1 MYSIKDQ
8 DVHLFQMMLCLLS
21 YTLALPPY
29 MIPESTY
36 GNPDQTNKDPATDTI
51 HVEDTTCSPLYSN
64 TFWRYQT
71 RHKRKCGSRD
81 SYCFCN
87 SFVRK
92 NMMLMRFL
100 RRM

>member
-29 MIPESTY
+29 MVPEST
-36 GNPDQTNKDPATDTI
+36 DPAADTK
-51 HVEDTTCSPLYSN
+51 HVEDITCSPLYSN
-64 TFWRYQT
+64 IFWRYQT

-81 SYCFCN
+81 LYCFCN

-92 NMMLMRFL
+92 DMMFMRFL